1 MSKFYSVLIVIAAI
15 VVIGVLGCNTLV
27 DKLTPADINKRAIDY
42 AKIDVSGELYPN
54 LLEARR
60 IKDEV
65 ILKHRD
71 TQLDLKRLAE
81 DDQITYADALAFMNN
96 SINDAESLQ
105 ALLVGDA
112 SQPLSILGLLAPL
125 GIGTLLGQRFLKRPG
140 DKSPAEVAILT
151 NGNGTTGA

>member
-1 MSKFYSVLIVIAAI
+1 MKRFYDVLLVIVAIVI
-15 VVIGVLGCNTLV
+15 IGVLGCNTLV
-27 DKLTPADINKRAIDY
+27 DKLTPADINKRAVDY

-71 TQLDLKRLAE
+71 AQLDLKRLAE

-96 SINDAESLQ
+96 SINDAENLQ
-105 ALLVGDA
+105 ALFIGDE

-125 GIGTLLGQRFLKRPG
+125 GVGTLLGQRFLKRPG
-140 DKSPAEVAILT
+140 DKSPAEVAVLT
-151 NGNGTTGA
+151 NGNGKTA